1 LADVGNVGLIP
12 EICLQA
18 NRQTNKQTHWL
29 STILR
34 PLAYGLWSNKTS
46 ISAYCRLFPIV
57 HLVIDLHCL
66 YQLLYA
72 CMQLMWYLSSGSCSQ
87 SGASCFWLDFN
98 VKLIQIDAGILTC
111 WQSNACSCFVWAT
124 LYTFECKCHLCD
136 VSKVYQHVQGLL
148 QQLNWKEL
156 QTIDN
161 DS

>member
-1 LADVGNVGLIP
+1 MLAG
-12 EICLQA
+12 
-18 NRQTNKQTHWL
+18 RQTNKQTHWL

-124 LYTFECKCHLCD
+124 LYVWMQVSSVWCFEGIPTRARAFAA
-136 VSKVYQHVQGLL
+136 VQL
-148 QQLNWKEL
+148 ERI
-156 QTIDN
+156 TDHR
-161 DS
+161 